1 MPIVLRLGGFE
12 IRIRTRDH
20 LPPHVHVWHSGTEV
34 VILLGTERDVPT
46 VRDKR
51 GMSERNMRRT
61 LELVAQ
67 NQQIL
72 LMEWTR
78 IYG

>member
-1 MPIVLRLGGFE
+1 MPTVLRHSGYE

-20 LPPHVHVWHSGTEV
+20 GPPHVHVWHSGKEV

-51 GMSERNMRRT
+51 GMSERNMRRA

-67 NQQIL
+67 NQRML
-72 LMEWTR
+72 LLEWAK